1 MLAVTFAATPSM
13 SLSPMRFAPRFVLF
27 AALAAPLLFLTSGC
41 GRSGEPFPVR
51 SFLAAPDNLQGNRY
65 VLEAEIDQQINWRE
79 GIGRLIA
86 VRTLRDDVRLPLFI
100 SDSLKANLL
109 VAQRYRF
116 EITVR
121 KGGLLYVERLK
132 KL

>member
-1 MLAVTFAATPSM
+1 MLAVTLDTTPMLPPSK
-13 SLSPMRFAPRFVLF
+13 PFVSRCILP
-27 AALAAPLLFLTSGC
+27 AVLIALVFCVSGC
-41 GRSGEPFPVR
+41 GPSGEPFPVR
-51 SFLAAPDNLQGNRY
+51 SFLSAPDNLQGNHY
-65 VLEAEIDQQINWRE
+65 LLEAEIDQQLNWRE

-86 VRTLRDDVRLPLFI
+86 VRTLQDGTRLPVFI

-116 EITVR
+116 EISVR

>member
-1 MLAVTFAATPSM
+1 MPLSSM
-13 SLSPMRFAPRFVLF
+13 PLVSRFVVS
-27 AALAAPLLFLTSGC
+27 AALSASFFLTSGC
-41 GRSGEPFPVR
+41 RPAGEPFPVR
-51 SFLAAPDNLQGNRY
+51 AFMSAPDNLQGNRY
-65 VLEAEIDQQINWRE
+65 ELEAEIDQQLNWRE
-79 GIGRLIA
+79 GVGRLIA
-86 VRTLRDDVRLPLFI
+86 VRTLKGDVRLPVFI
-100 SDSLKANLL
+100 SDSLNANLL

>member
-1 MLAVTFAATPSM
+1 MLALTFSPYPM
-13 SLSPMRFAPRFVLF
+13 QLLPMRVVSRFLV
-27 AALAAPLLFLTSGC
+27 LAAFGVSLLLASGC

-51 SFLAAPDNLQGNRY
+51 AFLSAPDNLQGNRY
-65 VLEAEIDQQINWRE
+65 QLEAEIDAQLNWRE
-79 GIGRLIA
+79 GVGRLIA
-86 VRTLRDDVRLPLFI
+86 VRTLREDVRLPVFI
-100 SDSLKANLL
+100 SDSMKANLL

-116 EITVR
+116 DITVR

>member
-1 MLAVTFAATPSM
+1 MTFLPTPMPISPTCFVVRTLLLATVVST
-13 SLSPMRFAPRFVLF
+13 
-27 AALAAPLLFLTSGC
+27 LLFVSGC

-51 SFLAAPDNLQGNRY
+51 AFLSAPDNLQGNRY
-65 VLEAEIDQQINWRE
+65 TLEAEIDQQLNWRE
-79 GIGRLIA
+79 GLGRLIA
-86 VRTLRDDVRLPLFI
+86 VRTLREDARLPVFI
-100 SDSLKANLL
+100 ADSMQVNLL

-116 EITVR
+116 EVSVR

>member
-1 MLAVTFAATPSM
+1 MP
-13 SLSPMRFAPRFVLF
+13 LSPMRSAPRFLIPAVL
-27 AALAAPLLFLTSGC
+27 AVLLSLASGC

-51 SFLAAPDNLQGNRY
+51 AFLSAPDNLQGNHY
-65 VLEAEIDQQINWRE
+65 ELEAEIDAQLNWRE
-79 GIGRLIA
+79 GVGRLIA
-86 VRTLRDDVRLPLFI
+86 VRTLRDEARLPIFI
-100 SDSLKANLL
+100 ADSLKANLL

-121 KGGLLYVERLK
+121 KGGLLYVESLR

>member
-1 MLAVTFAATPSM
+1 MLAVTFWATPM
-13 SLSPMRFAPRFVLF
+13 PLLSMRFVTRFSLL
-27 AALAAPLLFLTSGC
+27 AALLASLFLVSGC

-51 SFLAAPDNLQGNRY
+51 AYLTAPDNLQGNRY
-65 VLEAEIDQQINWRE
+65 TLEAEIDQQLNWRE
-79 GIGRLIA
+79 GLGRIIA
-86 VRTLRDDVRLPLFI
+86 VRTLREDARLPVFI
-100 SDSLKANLL
+100 ADSMNANLL

-116 EITVR
+116 EVSVR

>member
-1 MLAVTFAATPSM
+1 MPL
-13 SLSPMRFAPRFVLF
+13 LSMRFVPRFLIPS
-27 AALAAPLLFLTSGC
+27 ALSALLLFTFGC

-51 SFLAAPDNLQGNRY
+51 EFLSAPDNLQGNRY
-65 VLEAEIDQQINWRE
+65 ELEGEIDAQLSWRE
-79 GIGRLIA
+79 GVGRIIA
-86 VRTLRDDVRLPLFI
+86 VRTLRGDSRLPVFI
-100 SDSLKANLL
+100 PDSMKANLL

-116 EITVR
+116 EVTVR

>member
-1 MLAVTFAATPSM
+1 MPLFSM
-13 SLSPMRFAPRFVLF
+13 RVVSCFPIT
-27 AALAAPLLFLTSGC
+27 AALSALLLLASGC
-41 GRSGEPFPVR
+41 GPAGEPFPVQ
-51 SFLAAPDNLQGNRY
+51 SFLSAPDNLQGNRY
-65 VLEAEIDQQINWRE
+65 ELEAEIDAQLGWRE
-79 GIGRLIA
+79 GVGRLVA
-86 VRTLRDDVRLPLFI
+86 VRALKGDARLPVFI
-100 SDSLKANLL
+100 ADSLNANLL

>member
-1 MLAVTFAATPSM
+1 MLAVTFETTPMLPTSK
-13 SLSPMRFAPRFVLF
+13 RFVMRLS
-27 AALAAPLLFLTSGC
+27 LLVSLLAPLFFLTGC

-51 SFLAAPDNLQGNRY
+51 AFLAAPDNLQGNRY
-65 VLEAEIDQQINWRE
+65 ELEAEIDQQINWRE
-79 GIGRLIA
+79 GLGRLIA
-86 VRTLRDDVRLPLFI
+86 VRTLRDDARLPLFI
-100 SDSLKANLL
+100 ADSMKANLL

-116 EITVR
+116 EVTVR

>member
-1 MLAVTFAATPSM
+1 MLAVTFAGTPLM
-13 SLSPMRFAPRFVLF
+13 SLSPMRFAPRFVLL
-27 AALAAPLLFLTSGC
+27 AALAAPLFLSSGC

-51 SFLAAPDNLQGNRY
+51 AFLSAPDNLQGNRY
-65 VLEAEIDQQINWRE
+65 ELEAEIDAQLNWRE
-79 GIGRLIA
+79 GVGRLIA
-86 VRTLRDDVRLPLFI
+86 VRTLRDDARLPIFI
-100 SDSLKANLL
+100 ADSMKANLL

>member
-1 MLAVTFAATPSM
+1 
-13 SLSPMRFAPRFVLF
+13 MRFVTRFSLF
-27 AALAAPLLFLTSGC
+27 TALLASVFLVSGC

-65 VLEAEIDQQINWRE
+65 TLEAEIDAQLNWRE
-79 GIGRLIA
+79 GVGRLIA
-86 VRTLRDDVRLPLFI
+86 VRTLREDARLPVFI
-100 SDSLKANLL
+100 ADSMNANLL

-116 EITVR
+116 EVSVR